1 MPISPILAAVSKAL
15 ISYNKIAS
23 AAELMSPDPS
33 LVQLLDKDRIDI
45 IWCMK
50 LNVDRALKKHDIQG
64 VSSMRYPAGS
74 TIRLGAGFRASPQ
87 GRDLQQK
94 IDLAVRKLNL
104 KEMFPLVFQ

>member
-1 MPISPILAAVSKAL
+1 
-15 ISYNKIAS
+15 
-23 AAELMSPDPS
+23 MSPDPS

-64 VSSMRYPAGS
+64 VSSMRYPVG
-74 TIRLGAGFRASPQ
+74 TIRLGAGFRATPQ
-87 GRDLQQK
+87 GRNLQQK
-94 IDLAVRKLNL
+94 IDLAVSKLNL